1 MANQITVNGIEV
13 DTLNDLIAQ
22 FVTDMQGI
30 YGADIAV
37 GPSFPDTPDTQMM
50 MIFLQAVVDLEDLVV
65 QVFNSMDPDLAI
77 GNVLDQR
84 VAYNGIQREAG
95 TYTITPIS
103 ILVSSDCTLTGLND
117 DPDNPYAVADEEGNQ
132 WFLIDT
138 QNPVASDTPYSYP
151 FRSAVPGAVLT
162 TINTIT
168 VPVTVVLGV
177 AEINNPLTYTT
188 LGTNEETDAA
198 LRVRRQKSVSLG
210 AQGVNAALEAA
221 LNNIPGMGSAKV
233 YENDGSVTDSDG
245 IPGHS
250 IWVVVSG
257 SALDAD
263 IANAIYVKR
272 NEGCGMKGDVEYVV
286 TQPDGSPFTV
296 RWSEVVPEDLY
307 IKFTATSL
315 NGTVLPNT
323 AAILAQ
329 LPDLYNNE
337 IGVAQE
343 VNINQLATLV
353 QQIDPNTLVTVSAPA
368 EGFSETGVALS
379 YALTLNT
386 SDKAKEFTV
395 QSGNIAITVTP
406 L

>member
-1 MANQITVNGIEV
+1 M
-13 DTLNDLIAQ
+13 
-22 FVTDMQGI
+22 
-30 YGADIAV
+30 
-37 GPSFPDTPDTQMM
+37 
-50 MIFLQAVVDLEDLVV
+50 
-65 QVFNSMDPDLAI
+65 
-77 GNVLDQR
+77 
-84 VAYNGIQREAG
+84 
-95 TYTITPIS
+95 
-103 ILVSSDCTLTGLND
+103 
-117 DPDNPYAVADEEGNQ
+117 
-132 WFLIDT
+132 
-138 QNPVASDTPYSYP
+138 ASDTPYSYP